1 MQVYAA
7 STLAGGRGLAPPMP
21 SLVGTRRGQIGTS
34 TPRASPSQ
42 HTRPGMSTQIETS
55 ARATRLP
62 RRRAGTAATSA
73 NDEIG
78 RALRAAMR
86 AYVLSLGGTPMMY
99 RIGALSLEPVRA
111 GRVRVD
117 GGLESCMVTALFPGV
132 QVRAFSNSPGGWF
145 SQTPTAGYRP
155 EGTSVICATARG
167 GRAAKPAGAS
177 TRAALP
183 ALL

>member
-1 MQVYAA
+1 
-7 STLAGGRGLAPPMP
+7 
-21 SLVGTRRGQIGTS
+21 
-34 TPRASPSQ
+34 
-42 HTRPGMSTQIETS
+42 MSTQIDS
-55 ARATRLP
+55 PARATRLP
-62 RRRAGTAATSA
+62 RRRNGVAATSA

-99 RIGALSLEPVRA
+99 QIGSLSLEPLRA

-155 EGTSVICATARG
+155 EGTAVICGGARE
-167 GRAAKPAGAS
+167 GRAAKSPAAS
-177 TRAALP
+177 PRAALP